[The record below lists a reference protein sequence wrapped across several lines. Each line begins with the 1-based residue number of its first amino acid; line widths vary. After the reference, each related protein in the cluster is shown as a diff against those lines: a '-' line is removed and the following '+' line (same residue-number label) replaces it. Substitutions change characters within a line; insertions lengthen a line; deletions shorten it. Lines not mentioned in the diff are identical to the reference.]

1 MIVIMKIKK
10 SHSIGLL
17 LLILLTSCK
26 KHDDSGQGTNE
37 IWLEYKIFHPGQL
50 VISAGT
56 TINFINKDGSSH
68 TVSGSLFNSGTIKP
82 ENTYSYTFSTVGTHY
97 FSCLFH
103 QNNTEQIN
111 IKVQ

>member
-10 SHSIGLL
+10 SHSIVLL

-26 KHDDSGQGTNE
+26 KHDDSGQGANE
-37 IWLEYKIFHPGQL
+37 IWLEYKLFHPSQL

-56 TINFINKDGSSH
+56 TIDFINKDGSSH
-68 TVSGSLFNSGTIKP
+68 TVNGNLFDSGTIKP
-82 ENTYSYTFSTVGTHY
+82 GNKYSYQFNTAGTY
-97 FSCLFH
+97 FFSCFIH
-103 QNNTEQIN
+103 ANNTEQIN